1 MIRDSWS
8 WVDDLRNIHLS
19 TRTKG
24 IILIVVPLVIL
35 FCVGIYWYIDTMIF
49 SYAKSAIIDVTIT
62 NPPPG
67 FFDSTA
73 QILTGIGLC
82 IASICWGVSKV
93 VKSVKESKA

>member
-1 MIRDSWS
+1 
-8 WVDDLRNIHLS
+8 
-19 TRTKG
+19 
-24 IILIVVPLVIL
+24 
-35 FCVGIYWYIDTMIF
+35 MIF